1 MEIKKINRG
10 YNLQK
15 LEMNKK
21 LEMNIS
27 KTTTLFPNAYNIF
40 ANKPC

>member
-15 LEMNKK
+15 LEMN
-21 LEMNIS
+21 IS
-27 KTTTLFPNAYNIF
+27 KTTTLFLNAYNIF